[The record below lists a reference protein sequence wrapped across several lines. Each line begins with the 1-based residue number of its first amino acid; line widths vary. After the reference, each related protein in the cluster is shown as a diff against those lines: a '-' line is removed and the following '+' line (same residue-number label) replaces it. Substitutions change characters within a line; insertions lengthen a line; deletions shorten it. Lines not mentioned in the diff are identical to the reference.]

1 MADLAGV
8 DNMRCIIPFTTHLTC
23 ISSPPDGPFSNI
35 FMLTD
40 VTEPE
45 MSYETVKI
53 LYNFMNL
60 NNLSEVPE
68 D

>member
-8 DNMRCIIPFTTHLTC
+8 DNMRCIFLSRLTL
-23 ISSPPDGPFSNI
+23 SVLVALLTLSNI

-45 MSYETVKI
+45 MSYEAVKI
-53 LYNFMNL
+53 LYNLMNL
-60 NNLSEVPE
+60 TNLSEVPE